1 MKIIICG
8 TAYPMRGAFAQLNA
22 MLYEHLK
29 KEHSVKI
36 YSFKR
41 QYPEIFF
48 PGKTQFE
55 QGQETVP
62 VPKED
67 NIILIDS
74 INPFNWKSTGKKI
87 AAENPDLV
95 IFRYWMPF
103 FAPCFGSIA
112 KTIKKNSDA
121 KILFICDNI
130 IPHEKRFGDEMLTR
144 LAFKHVD
151 YFVVQSKSVEKD
163 LQEFNLDRK
172 PHLLTHH
179 PLYDNYGVRQDR
191 DNSRKFLKEK
201 YGVNTST
208 TDDVILF
215 FGYIRKYKGLDIL
228 LDAMPEV
235 ISNRNIKLII
245 AGEFYDDEKKY
256 LNKLTDL
263 NLSENIFLVKE
274 FIPNDDVKFFFSA
287 CDLVVLPYLSATQS
301 GIIPVAYFYDKP
313 VVVTDVGA
321 LTEVVED
328 GNTGYVVKP
337 NDEGSLAKAI
347 CKFFESG
354 ERQSIE
360 ENIVN
365 EKKKYDWET
374 FTTGIINFVIKNQQQ
389 L

>member
-1 MKIIICG
+1 
-8 TAYPMRGAFAQLNA
+8 
-22 MLYEHLK
+22 
-29 KEHSVKI
+29 
-36 YSFKR
+36 
-41 QYPEIFF
+41 
-48 PGKTQFE
+48 
-55 QGQETVP
+55 
-62 VPKED
+62 
-67 NIILIDS
+67 
-74 INPFNWKSTGKKI
+74 
-87 AAENPDLV
+87 
-95 IFRYWMPF
+95 
-103 FAPCFGSIA
+103 
-112 KTIKKNSDA
+112 
-121 KILFICDNI
+121 
-130 IPHEKRFGDEMLTR
+130 MLTR

-172 PHLLTHH
+172 PHLRTHH
-179 PLYDNYGVRQDR
+179 PLYDNYGLRKDR

-235 ISNRNIKLII
+235 FSNRNIKLLI